1 MIFDTIQNK
10 DHYKDNALLYQALT
24 YLEHL
29 TPKTFPETTHV
40 LIPDVLFCNPV
51 TLTSKPED
59 QCIYEAHRTYIDLHY
74 IIEGVEGIATAQ
86 VSSLSVTT
94 PYDSEQDVGFF
105 DGNEDGRYYLKP
117 GQFMVCWPTD
127 AHKVAMMQ
135 DAPSHIRK
143 IVCKI
148 KY

>member
-29 TPKTFPETTHV
+29 TPQTFPETTHV
-40 LIPDVLFCNPV
+40 LIPDVVFCNPV
-51 TLTSKPED
+51 TLTSKPEE
-59 QCIYEAHRTYIDLHY
+59 QCIYEAHRRYIDVHY
-74 IIEGVEGIATAQ
+74 IVEGVEGIATAQ
-86 VSSLSVTT
+86 VSSLSVAT
-94 PYDSEQDVGFF
+94 PYHTQKDVEFF
-105 DGNEDGRYYLKP
+105 EGNEDGRYYLKP

-135 DAPSHIRK
+135 DAPAHIRK